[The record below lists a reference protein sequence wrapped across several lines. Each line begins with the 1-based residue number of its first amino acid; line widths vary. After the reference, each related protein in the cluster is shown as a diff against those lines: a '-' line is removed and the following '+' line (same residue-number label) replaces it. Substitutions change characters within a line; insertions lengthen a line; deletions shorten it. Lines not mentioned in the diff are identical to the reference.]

1 MPPMRVARTIQSLS
15 ALTVL
20 LAAVACGSGGAE
32 PAATTSAAAS
42 GPAATEPEVKEVVF
56 TGVTANAGNWAIQVG
71 VEFGIF
77 KEHGLNVSMIYS
89 QSSPN
94 ALAALIGGSV
104 QFTSTVYDAG
114 VLAHQ
119 KDPRVI
125 NVAEGYRSYPEYLVV
140 PPSVR
145 SFADLKGATCGAQ
158 NPEGIGD
165 ALYLSKMME
174 HGGSL
179 KLNKDFKLTNV
190 NLNAGPA
197 LAALKSGQIKCI
209 AVLPPTSSL
218 LEEQGYKILYD
229 LQQVPEYQN
238 LSFFGINAMKPWV
251 TEHPNATRAFL
262 SGYLASIAYLYDPA
276 NKQAVIDLLAKNA
289 QVEPGI
295 AEASYTWVTAGAYP
309 RDGVIASEV
318 VPRTIALMKSAG
330 SLDASA
336 PANLDDLIDN
346 SYVKA
351 AYDALPDSV
360 KNGPGP
366 KGLLP
371 DGQTPA

>member
-1 MPPMRVARTIQSLS
+1 MPPMRVARTIQTLT
-15 ALTVL
+15 AVTVL
-20 LAAVACGSGGAE
+20 LAAAACGSGGAE
-32 PAATTSAAAS
+32 PAATTTAAPT
-42 GPAATEPEVKEVVF
+42 GPEVKEVIF

-77 KEHGLNVSMIYS
+77 KEHGLDVSMIYS

-125 NVAEGYRSYPEYLVV
+125 NVAEGYRSYPEFLVV

-145 SFADLKGATCGAQ
+145 SFDDLKGATCGAQ

-174 HGGSL
+174 HGGKL
-179 KLNKDFKLTNV
+179 KLNQDFKLTNV

-218 LEEQGYKILYD
+218 LEAQGYKILYD

-295 AEASYTWVTAGAYP
+295 AEASYVWVTAGAYP

-336 PANLDDLIDN
+336 PADLADLIDN

-351 AYDALPDSV
+351 AFDALPDSV